1 MPLSSFRAFG
11 AAGAEGFFS
20 WLGLTQKPVKFET
33 SNLLFLFIFVSKTY
47 KFWRTQS
54 EARILKPQSLQ
65 KSCVLLDDEAGA
77 RRMQCNAPGT

>member
-33 SNLLFLFIFVSKTY
+33 SNLLFLFIFVSKTS
-47 KFWRTQS
+47 FGG
-54 EARILKPQSLQ
+54 LKV
-65 KSCVLLDDEAGA
+65 K
-77 RRMQCNAPGT
+77 PGF